1 MGNSLVVAGRAV
13 GGLGIL
19 ACAVAILARLLGHY
33 YLLGFE
39 AESLLQAG
47 TSAVVI
53 GCFALL
59 VARDRTRS

>member
-1 MGNSLVVAGRAV
+1 MGNSLVLVGRA
-13 GGLGIL
+13 LGALGVL
-19 ACAVAILARLLGHY
+19 ACAVAVLARLLGHY
-33 YLLGFE
+33 YLLGVE

-59 VARDRTRS
+59 LGRDART